1 MSRKTY
7 YSNGIHYHKSDI
19 PRTLHPFVDYLF
31 SSGGFTGDDYKIF
44 EKKFKNV
51 IKKSLPEGYEIHS
64 WNSNHY
70 ECSWVIKT
78 PSNNYIYSSIS
89 DVRFFQNEWFTSIL
103 IRTMRHDKDWHGGH
117 NNYTNI
123 FTFTK
128 DVERLE
134 KTKGVKD
141 I

>member
-1 MSRKTY
+1 MKRTY
-7 YSNGIHYHKSDI
+7 YTNGIHYHKSDI

-51 IKKSLPEGYEIHS
+51 IKKLLPENYILHS

-70 ECSWVIKT
+70 YCSWVIKT
-78 PSNNYIYSSIS
+78 PNNNYIYGSIP
-89 DVRFFQNEWFTSIL
+89 DVRFCPNEWFTSIL
-103 IRTMRHDKDWHGGH
+103 IRTMRHDKDWTGGH

-123 FTFTK
+123 FTFTT

-134 KTKGVKD
+134 LTKGVKN